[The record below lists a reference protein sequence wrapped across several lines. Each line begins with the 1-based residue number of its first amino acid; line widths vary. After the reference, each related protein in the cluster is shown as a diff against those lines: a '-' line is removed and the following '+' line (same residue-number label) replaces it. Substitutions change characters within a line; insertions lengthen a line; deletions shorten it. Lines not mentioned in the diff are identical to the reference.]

1 MAKMVGYACN
11 IKLQWL
17 NYAVSLLDENLTEA
31 EFKEKMNEYLSF
43 EIDSPTR
50 LRKSR
55 EIIMNTWF
63 YDSDEIMPIRQE
75 ALTLLKAHPECDV
88 AIHLC
93 LLFLSYPVVADICKF
108 MGRLFEYQDEV
119 TNTVLNQKLYD
130 EWGERTTLHTTCR
143 RVTLTLKDM
152 GILENETRTRY
163 RLNKQLITNPSI
175 VNFILSVAMRIEDSG
190 YYPFVGLTEFD
201 MMFPFKYQVTKE
213 QLRECEKFF
222 MSNFGGELSISLN
235 D

>member
-1 MAKMVGYACN
+1 M
-11 IKLQWL
+11 QWL
-17 NYAVSLLDENLTEA
+17 NYAVSLLDDNLTEA
-31 EFKEKMNEYLSF
+31 EFKEKMNDYLSF

-63 YDSDEIMPIRQE
+63 YDSDEITPIRQE
-75 ALTLLKAHPECDV
+75 ALTLLKNHPECDV

-93 LLFLSYPVVADICKF
+93 LIYLVYPVVADICKF

-119 TNTVLNQKLYD
+119 MNTVLNQKLYD
-130 EWGERTTLHTTCR
+130 EWGERTTLQTTCR

-152 GILENETRTRY
+152 GILENETRFRY
-163 RLNKQLITNPSI
+163 RLNKQTIANPAV
-175 VNFILSVAMRIEDSG
+175 VNFILSIAMRIEDSG
-190 YYPFVGLTEFD
+190 YYPFVSLTEFD
-201 MMFPFKYQVTKE
+201 ILFPFSYQVTKE
-213 QLRECEKFF
+213 QLMKCEKFS

>member
-17 NYAVSLLDENLTEA
+17 NYAVSLLEENLTVA

-55 EIIMNTWF
+55 EIIMHTWF
-63 YDSDEIMPIRQE
+63 YDSEEITAIRQE
-75 ALTLLKAHPECDV
+75 ALTLLKAYPEYNV

-93 LLFLSYPVVADICKF
+93 LMYLAYPVVADICKF

-152 GILENETRTRY
+152 GILENETRIRY
-163 RLNKQLITNPSI
+163 RLNKQTITNPAV
-175 VNFILSVAMRIEDSG
+175 VNFMLGIAMKIEGSS
-190 YYPFVGLTEFD
+190 YYPFVSLNEFD
-201 MMFPFKYQVTKE
+201 MLFPFKYQVTKE
-213 QLRECEKFF
+213 QLMESEKFF
-222 MSNFGGELSISLN
+222 ISNFGGELSVSLSN
-235 D
+235 

>member
-1 MAKMVGYACN
+1 MAKMVGYACK

-17 NYAVSLLDENLTEA
+17 NYAVSLLDENLTED
-31 EFKEKMNEYLSF
+31 EFKDKMNEYLSF
-43 EIDSPTR
+43 EIDSPTT

-63 YDSDEIMPIRQE
+63 YDSDDSALIRKE
-75 ALTLLKAHPECDV
+75 ALTLMRTHPECDV

-93 LLFLSYPVVADICKF
+93 MLYLAYPVVADICKF
-108 MGRLFEYQDEV
+108 MGRLFEFQDEI

-130 EWGERTTLHTTCR
+130 EWGERATLHTTCR

-163 RLNKQLITNPSI
+163 RLNKLAITNSAV
-175 VNFILSVAMRIEDSG
+175 VNFILSIAMKIEDSG
-190 YYPFVGLTEFD
+190 YYPFVSLTEFD
-201 MMFPFKYQVTKE
+201 MLFPFKYQVTKE
-213 QLRECEKFF
+213 QLMECDKFS
-222 MSNFGGELSISLN
+222 MSNFGGELSVSLN
-235 D
+235 G